1 MLQARR
7 GKPRLYG
14 KVVAGRVRRYESD
27 LWVWLA
33 RYFGGRDYPASY
45 CFWYSGTLG
54 TVESD
59 SATSS
64 ANLYNEKSLKPHLKH

>member
-1 MLQARR
+1 MVPARQR
-7 GKPRLYG
+7 KPRLNEMA
-14 KVVAGRVRRYESD
+14 AGWVGRYESD
-27 LWVWLA
+27 IWVWLA
-33 RYFGGRDYPASY
+33 GYFGGIDYLASY